1 MEHHYRLPT
10 IRILADNRR
19 GFKIIN
25 LSDFDPAKHVP
36 VDEVPTEAPEP
47 RKRGRPPKDRSVT
60 NGA

>member
-1 MEHHYRLPT
+1 MVRDDTSLPT
-10 IRILADNRR
+10 IHILADNRR

-36 VDEVPTEAPEP
+36 VDEVPAEQP